1 MDILLK
7 LQSASLEIKDAL
19 IFVSYKCILSTSNIR
34 THYQFLPIE
43 SPLLKY
49 TDSDKGLGSS
59 SPLIRR
65 VTCHRANGQRDPQ
78 DVSYRFDDGNS
89 EIRFGV
95 GV

>member
-19 IFVSYKCILSTSNIR
+19 IFVSYKRILSTSNIR

-49 TDSDKGLGSS
+49 TDSDKRLGSS

-65 VTCHRANGQRDPQ
+65 ATCLRANGQRDPQ
-78 DVSYRFDDGNS
+78 NVSYPFDDGKLWT
-89 EIRFGV
+89 
-95 GV
+95 